1 MYIPLL
7 SLPGLFGTTLAT
19 IPAVGPILR
28 VNPNLIERWRQAMGS
43 DVREN
48 GELKIGFVWQSDTRL
63 KEYRLRSCPLASVGM
78 LAEVEGV
85 HLFSLQFGPATKEL
99 PIASFAVTDLGSCFD
114 PKSLDDLAATVL
126 NLDLIVTVDTAVA
139 HLAGMLGR
147 QVWVVLPY
155 AADWRWFLDRSDS
168 PWYPTVR
175 LFRQTKI
182 GGWTEVFE
190 RVTAEVRL
198 VLRHSRGA

>member
-1 MYIPLL
+1 M
-7 SLPGLFGTTLAT
+7 
-19 IPAVGPILR
+19 
-28 VNPNLIERWRQAMGS
+28 
-43 DVREN
+43 
-48 GELKIGFVWQSDTRL
+48 
-63 KEYRLRSCPLASVGM
+63 KEYRLRSCPLSSFGT
-78 LAEVEGV
+78 LADVEGV

-99 PIASFAVTDLGSCFD
+99 ASASFAVTDLGSRFD
-114 PKSLDDLAATVL
+114 PKTLDDLAATVL

-139 HLAGMLGR
+139 HLAGLLGR

-155 AADWRWFLDRSDS
+155 AADWRWFLERSDS

-198 VLRHSRGA
+198 ALSHSRGKKGDADS

>member
-1 MYIPLL
+1 MPPLPL
-7 SLPGLFGTTLAT
+7 RTWE
-19 IPAVGPILR
+19 AV
-28 VNPNLIERWRQAMGS
+28 LIR
-43 DVREN
+43 
-48 GELKIGFVWQSDTRL
+48 KT
-63 KEYRLRSCPLASVGM
+63 
-78 LAEVEGV
+78 
-85 HLFSLQFGPATKEL
+85 
-99 PIASFAVTDLGSCFD
+99 
-114 PKSLDDLAATVL
+114 LDDLAATVL

-139 HLAGMLGR
+139 HLAGLLGR

-155 AADWRWFLDRSDS
+155 AADWRWFLERPDS

-198 VLRHSRGA
+198 ALSHSRGKKGDADS